1 MTPIMRQILLSGKK
15 NYIGIRHT
23 AGTFNFGIT
32 NGADVLWVFP
42 DGTTSTAAQPNVAVP
57 AGVTKLYASN
67 LSASGVQLTDGASD
81 AIVTSQLRDFNKLTY
96 YLSLYNCANVTG
108 SLADLQGKLTYY
120 LGLGNC
126 TKITGSLA
134 DLQGKLTYYL
144 SLYKCSLVTGSL
156 ADLQG
161 KLTYYLNLYNCTNIT
176 GSLADLQGKLT
187 YYLELY
193 NCAKITGSLADLQ
206 GKLTNTLNLGNCS
219 LITGSL
225 ADLQG
230 KLTNYLNLA
239 NCINITGVYTPVGTG
254 TPTTTDLSNT
264 GLSSADMDN
273 TLIAYAAAT
282 KNNGTFTA
290 TGMTRSAASD
300 DAVATLG
307 TRGWQI
313 SGITKV

>member
-42 DGTTSTAAQPNVAVP
+42 DGTSSTAAQPNVAVP

-67 LSASGVQLTDGASD
+67 LSASGVRLTDGSSD
-81 AIVTSQLRDFNKLTY
+81 AIVTSQLSDFNKLTY
-96 YLSLYNCANVTG
+96 YLSLYNCPN
-108 SLADLQGKLTYY
+108 
-120 LGLGNC
+120 
-126 TKITGSLA
+126 I
-134 DLQGKLTYYL
+134 
-144 SLYKCSLVTGSL
+144 TGSL

-161 KLTYYLNLYNCTNIT
+161 KLTYYLNLYNCSLVT

-187 YYLELY
+187 YQLNLY
-193 NCAKITGSLADLQ
+193 NCP
-206 GKLTNTLNLGNCS
+206 NV
-219 LITGSL
+219 
-225 ADLQG
+225 
-230 KLTNYLNLA
+230 
-239 NCINITGVYTPVGTG
+239 TGVYTPVGTG

-290 TGMTRSAASD
+290 TGMTRTAASD
-300 DAVATLG
+300 AAVATLTG
-307 TRGWQI
+307 RGWTI